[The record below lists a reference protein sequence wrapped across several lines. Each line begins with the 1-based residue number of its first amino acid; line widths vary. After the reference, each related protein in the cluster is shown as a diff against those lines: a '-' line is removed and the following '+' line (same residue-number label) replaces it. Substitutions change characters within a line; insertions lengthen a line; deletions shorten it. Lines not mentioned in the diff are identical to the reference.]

1 MSNAPIND
9 LPLSALR
16 AFALAVEHG
25 GVRAAARELG
35 IAHSSISRHIA
46 ELEKRLGVRLVEPA
60 SGRAALNV
68 TPQGR
73 ALARATLDGLAGI
86 ASVVDAIGEDRD
98 GGGVTLSTTPS
109 FGARWLLPRL
119 TALQA
124 GGVEVSVL
132 LSQSLDDL
140 VAAGVDIAIRMG
152 RGPWPGLDC
161 APLMDD
167 TLFPVMSPDYYER
180 RGRPR
185 TPRDLKR
192 LALLHDRDP
201 QAAWSAWT
209 AVHGPAGLDTRS
221 GARFASSDLVLQAA
235 AQGLG
240 VALARGRLA
249 ADDLAAGRLVRP
261 FGERVVLVAKA
272 YWLVLPRRLQQ
283 RRAVLDVVGRLKAAA
298 G

>member
-1 MSNAPIND
+1 MND
-9 LPLSALR
+9 LPLAALR

-46 ELEKRLGVRLVEPA
+46 ELEKRVGVRLIEPA
-60 SGRAALNV
+60 GGRAALNV

-98 GGGVTLSTTPS
+98 GRGVMLSTTPS

-119 TALQA
+119 AALQA

-132 LSQSLDDL
+132 LNQGLDDL
-140 VAAGVDIAIRMG
+140 AAAGVDIAIRMG
-152 RGPWPGLDC
+152 RGPWPGLEC
-161 APLMDD
+161 TPLMDE
-167 TLFPVMSPDYYER
+167 TLFPVMSPEYYER
-180 RGRPR
+180 QGRPR

-201 QAAWSAWT
+201 QAAWSVWIA
-209 AVHGPAGLDTRS
+209 AYGGNGADTRT

-249 ADDLAAGRLVRP
+249 AADILAGRLVCP
-261 FGERVVLVAKA
+261 FGERRVAVPNA
-272 YWLVLPRRLQQ
+272 YWLVLPRRLQR
-283 RRAVLDVVGRLKAAA
+283 RRAVLDVVERLKAEA